1 MAFCSFVLI
10 RDKKDK
16 LFEKMA
22 LIRMF
27 MKIQYL
33 VFFSFFFG
41 VIGKRIF
48 ETVKSMDIKINDNE
62 KFKNIFNSI
71 DESIIILKQEDMEI
85 DYVNNQFLSTFQTQI
100 ENIYDKISFE
110 EVNDSKCKRILAY
123 IKSCFQKQNDENQTE
138 GSQFLTLQLFRC
150 KNFG

>member
-1 MAFCSFVLI
+1 MHAFNCILLIVLI

-27 MKIQYL
+27 MKIQYF

-62 KFKNIFNSI
+62 KFKNIFNNI

-85 DYVNNQFLSTFQTQI
+85 DYVNNQFLSTFQT
-100 ENIYDKISFE
+100 
-110 EVNDSKCKRILAY
+110 
-123 IKSCFQKQNDENQTE
+123 
-138 GSQFLTLQLFRC
+138 
-150 KNFG
+150 